1 MGNDDRYGERSGE
14 RGEWRERGR
23 ERWGGLP
30 ANRAWVRGQD
40 PEEMRDEE
48 RFEGRETRWR
58 GDESAF
64 GGGWG
69 NQRPRGGR
77 LGSRNYTGR
86 PDRERREE
94 ERGER
99 YGSGVEEGYG
109 HYTDEYSESSGAG
122 GARGYGG
129 PGYDAEFA
137 GPRFDR
143 ADVGS
148 TGTQGVHPVASASG
162 SAYGGGFGAG
172 MGSYRSSARQYR
184 MAHRGEERGGSEHD
198 PHYSEWRRRQI
209 EELDRD
215 YDEFRRE
222 HHSRFEEE
230 FGAWRER
237 RNLQRGELRKVREH
251 MEVVGREGEH
261 VGTVDYVK
269 GDRIVLTKSDPE
281 AGGRHHSIP
290 CSWIEA
296 VENDRVRVTKTADE
310 AHEEWRNEERSRALF
325 EPEDSGTR
333 GPHMLNRSFSGTY
346 R

>member
-1 MGNDDRYGERSGE
+1 MAYDDPYGDRRRE
-14 RGEWRERGR
+14 RGEWRGRGR
-23 ERWGGLP
+23 EEYGGRP
-30 ANRAWVRGQD
+30 ANRAWVR
-40 PEEMRDEE
+40 DEE
-48 RFEGRETRWR
+48 PGRRDYEGRETRWS
-58 GDESAF
+58 GDRDAF

-69 NQRPRGGR
+69 NQRPRSGS
-77 LGSRNYTGR
+77 LGARNWR
-86 PDRERREE
+86 DDDDRRRDEASD
-94 ERGER
+94 ER
-99 YGSGVEEGYG
+99 YGAGAQEGYG
-109 HYTDEYSESSGAG
+109 SYRDEYSESFYEP
-122 GARGYGG
+122 RGYAG
-129 PGYDAEFA
+129 PGYDSEFG

-162 SAYGGGFGAG
+162 GAFGGGMGMSGGA
-172 MGSYRSSARQYR
+172 SSARQYY
-184 MAHRGEERGGSEHD
+184 MAHPEERGRGSDHD

-222 HHSRFEEE
+222 HHSRFEEQ

-237 RNLQRGELRKVREH
+237 RQLQRGELRKVREH
-251 MEVVGREGEH
+251 MEVTGRDGEH
-261 VGTVDYVK
+261 VGTVDYVQ
-269 GDRIVLTKSDPE
+269 GDRIVLTKSDPD

-290 CSWIEA
+290 CSWIES
-296 VENDRVRVTKTADE
+296 VGDKVRVNRTADE

-325 EPEDSGTR
+325 EREDSGSR